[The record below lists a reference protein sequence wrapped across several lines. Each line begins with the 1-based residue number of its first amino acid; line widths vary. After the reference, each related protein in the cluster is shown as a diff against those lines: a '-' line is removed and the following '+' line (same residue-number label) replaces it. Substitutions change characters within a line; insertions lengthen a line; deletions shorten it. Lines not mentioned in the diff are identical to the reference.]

1 MITKQSIDNM
11 IEMMREHNI
20 TPPYQMQC
28 PLEHVDDL
36 IAVMGDDFE
45 SYNTFDYTVNHMLR
59 IQRGASV
66 IGIYKHSLYLVA
78 IAIIYKQC

>member
-1 MITKQSIDNM
+1 MITKQTIDQT
-11 IEMMREHNI
+11 IDMMRNHNI

-28 PLEHVDDL
+28 SIEHIDEL
-36 IAVMGDDFE
+36 ISVMGDDFE
-45 SYNTFDYTVNHMLR
+45 LYNTFDYTVNHMLR

-78 IAIIYKQC
+78 IAIPN